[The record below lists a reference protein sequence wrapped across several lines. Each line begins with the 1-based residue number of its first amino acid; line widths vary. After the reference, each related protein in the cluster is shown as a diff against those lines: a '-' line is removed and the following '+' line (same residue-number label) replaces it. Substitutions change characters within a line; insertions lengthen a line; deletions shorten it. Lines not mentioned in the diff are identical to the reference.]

1 VAPEAPRKLPDLA
14 PALEALPLFPLQTV
28 LFPGALLPL
37 HVFEPRYRALVRDIL
52 ETHRALSVVLVTNP
66 QGTDEH
72 GHPAIAEVAGAGVI
86 VDYAELPDGR
96 YNILVRGRA
105 RVRLRELSFEPP
117 YRRAAASVIE
127 VPEVEVP
134 QADLASLVSAA
145 TSFATIVRERERSFE
160 LPLPKNAPPALI
172 ADLCAHHLVIDPRE
186 RQAILEIGD
195 VPARVRHVAEV
206 LAMQRL
212 ALSGAPRDMN

>member
-1 VAPEAPRKLPDLA
+1 MVPEAPRKLPDLA
-14 PALEALPLFPLQTV
+14 PALEALPLFPLETV

-66 QGTDEH
+66 LDIDAH
-72 GHPAIAEVAGAGVI
+72 GHPAIASVAGAGVI
-86 VDYAELPDGR
+86 IDYAELPDGR
-96 YNILVRGRA
+96 FNILVRGRA
-105 RVRLRELSFEPP
+105 RVRLRELPFEPP
-117 YRRAAASVIE
+117 YRRAAATVIE
-127 VPEVEVP
+127 SPEAEVT
-134 QADLASLVSAA
+134 QSDLASLVSAA
-145 TSFATIVRERERSFE
+145 TSFTSLVRERERSFE

-186 RQAILEIGD
+186 RQAILEMAD

-212 ALSGAPRDMN
+212 ALSGEPREVN

>member
-1 VAPEAPRKLPDLA
+1 MPDLA
-14 PALEALPLFPLQTV
+14 PALEALPLFPLETV
-28 LFPGALLPL
+28 LFPGSLLPL

-52 ETHRALSVVLVTNP
+52 ETHRALSVVMVTNP
-66 QGTDEH
+66 LDVDAH
-72 GHPAIAEVAGAGVI
+72 GHPGIASVAGAGVI

-105 RVRLRELSFEPP
+105 RVRLRELPFEPP
-117 YRRAAASVIE
+117 YRRAAATVIE
-127 VPEVEVP
+127 SPEAEVS
-134 QADLASLVSAA
+134 QADLASLASAA
-145 TSFATIVRERERSFE
+145 TSFTSLVRERERSFE

-186 RQAILEIGD
+186 RQAILEIFE
-195 VPARVRHVAEV
+195 VPARVRRVAEV

-212 ALSGAPRDMN
+212 ALSGEPREVN

>member
-1 VAPEAPRKLPDLA
+1 VVPEAPRKLPDLA

-66 QGTDEH
+66 LDIDEH
-72 GHPAIAEVAGAGVI
+72 GHPAIAKVAGAGVI

-105 RVRLRELSFEPP
+105 RVRLRELPFEPP

-127 VPEVEVP
+127 SPEVEIS
-134 QADLASLVSAA
+134 QADLAALASAA
-145 TSFATIVRERERSFE
+145 TSFTALVREREPSFE
-160 LPLPKNAPPALI
+160 LPLPKSAPPALI

-186 RQAILEIGD
+186 RQAILEMAD

-212 ALSGAPRDMN
+212 ALSGAPREVN